1 MELTTGNPLMDCL
14 LLLGLGAGGGYLLKR
29 KSPEQIAAREKES
42 IRQHALEVAQVA
54 AAKAKAAN
62 DATVAL
68 VAQKHDSYRKAAE
81 GLGRSFQ
88 GNPNVDPAD
97 AQASLV
103 ALAKN
108 FGIVT

>member
-1 MELTTGNPLMDCL
+1 MEMSTGNPLLDCL

-29 KSPEQIAAREKES
+29 KSPEQIAAREKEN
-42 IRQHALEVAQVA
+42 IRQHELEAAHVE
-54 AAKAKAAN
+54 AAKVKAAN

-68 VAQKHDSYRKAAE
+68 MRQNHDSYRKAAE
-81 GLGRSFQ
+81 GLGKSFQ
-88 GNPNVDPAD
+88 SSLNIDPAD
-97 AQASLV
+97 AQAALV